1 MGEQNMN
8 FLKSGDEGR
17 KFFEEEK
24 QRQKEQAEQGNVREW
39 RFKLSP
45 SSTGYVVFLD
55 DIDTFL
61 LEHQYSRIVNGKTNY
76 YNYETCIR
84 DIEGECPLCENGD
97 NASLVS
103 VSTIVDFTEYI
114 KKDGTKAAPR
124 KKIIVLKKGG
134 TERFLRKQ
142 EKLKGLKFKKFEIFR
157 SSDQKGE
164 ATGTDVEYEKDVDV
178 EALKKF
184 CPEGQDANEWIKPF
198 DYAELFKPKTAK
210 EIRALIGISEPVGS
224 TESEPQEVKKESLAD
239 MI

>member
-1 MGEQNMN
+1 MN

-55 DIDTFL
+55 DIDAFL
-61 LEHQYSRIVNGKTNY
+61 LEHQYSRNVNGKTNY

-84 DIEGECPLCENGD
+84 DIEGECPLCENGN

-103 VSTIVDFTEYI
+103 VASIIDFTEYT
-114 KKDGTKAAPR
+114 KKDGTKTGPR

-142 EKLKGLKFKKFEIFR
+142 EKLKGLKYKKFEIFR
-157 SSDQKGE
+157 SSDPKGE
-164 ATGTDVEYEKDVDV
+164 ATGTDVEYEKDVDPDV
-178 EALKKF
+178 LKKF
-184 CPEGQDANEWIKPF
+184 CPEGQDANEWLKPF
-198 DYAELFKPKTAK
+198 DYNKIFKPKTAK
-210 EIRALIGISEPVGS
+210 EIRSLIGISDPVGS
-224 TESEPQEVKKESLAD
+224 TEADREDFKKGSLSD
-239 MI
+239 LI

>member
-1 MGEQNMN
+1 MN

-45 SSTGYVVFLD
+45 SSTGYIVFLD
-55 DIDTFL
+55 NIDVFL
-61 LEHQYSRIVNGKTNY
+61 LEHQYSKTVNGKTNY

-84 DIEGECPLCENGD
+84 DIEGECPLCDNGN

-103 VSTIVDFTEYI
+103 VASIIDFTEYT
-114 KKDGTKAAPR
+114 KKDGTKTGPR

-142 EKLKGLKFKKFEIFR
+142 EKQGGLKYKKFEMYR

-164 ATGTDVEYEKDVDV
+164 ATGTDAEFEKEVDPEV
-178 EALKKF
+178 LKKF
-184 CPEGQDANEWIKPF
+184 CPEGTDPNEWIKPF
-198 DYAELFKPKTAK
+198 DYNELFKPKSAQ
-210 EIRALIGISEPVGS
+210 EIRQLIGISEPVGS
-224 TESEPQEVKKESLAD
+224 SETNTEEPKKESLKD

>member
-1 MGEQNMN
+1 MN

-55 DIDTFL
+55 DIDAFL
-61 LEHQYSRIVNGKTNY
+61 LEHQYSRNVNGKTNY

-84 DIEGECPLCENGD
+84 DIEGECPLCENGH

-103 VSTIVDFTEYI
+103 VASIIDFTEYT
-114 KKDGTKAAPR
+114 KKDGTKTGPR

-142 EKLKGLKFKKFEIFR
+142 EKLGGLKYKKFEIFR

-164 ATGTDVEYEKDVDV
+164 ATGTDVEFEKDVDV
-178 EALKKF
+178 EVLKKF

-198 DYAELFKPKTAK
+198 DYAELFKPKSAS
-210 EIRALIGISEPVGS
+210 EIRKLIGISDPIGSSESYSDEP
-224 TESEPQEVKKESLAD
+224 KKESLAD
-239 MI
+239 ML

>member
-55 DIDTFL
+55 DIDVFL

-84 DIEGECPLCENGD
+84 DIEGECPFCENGD
-97 NASLVS
+97 RATLVS
-103 VSTIVDFTEYI
+103 ASTVIDFTERTG
-114 KKDGTKAAPR
+114 KDGQSLKPM
-124 KKIIVLKKGG
+124 KKLS
-134 TERFLRKQ
+134 LD
-142 EKLKGLKFKKFEIFR
+142 LHGL
-157 SSDQKGE
+157 
-164 ATGTDVEYEKDVDV
+164 
-178 EALKKF
+178 
-184 CPEGQDANEWIKPF
+184 CPM
-198 DYAELFKPKTAK
+198 L
-210 EIRALIGISEPVGS
+210 VH
-224 TESEPQEVKKESLAD
+224 
-239 MI
+239 

>member
-1 MGEQNMN
+1 MN
-8 FLKSGDEGR
+8 FLKSGDAGR

-39 RFKLSP
+39 RFKLAA

-61 LEHQYSRIVNGKTNY
+61 LEHQYSRIINGKTNY

-84 DIEGECPLCENGD
+84 DIEGECPLCENGN

-103 VSTIVDFTEYI
+103 VATVVDFTEHT
-114 KKDGTKAAPR
+114 KRDGTKTGPR

-142 EKLKGLKFKKFEIFR
+142 EKLKGLKYKKFELFR
-157 SSDQKGE
+157 SSDQKAE
-164 ATGTDVEYEKDVDV
+164 ATGTDAEYEKDVDINV
-178 EALKKF
+178 LKKF

-198 DYAELFKPKTAK
+198 DYGEIFKPKSASD
-210 EIRALIGISEPVGS
+210 IRRLIGISEPVGS
-224 TESEPQEVKKESLAD
+224 TESEPEEFKKESLAD